1 MRERA
6 ASIGAR
12 LTVTSAP
19 GAGTEVVLV
28 LPERSG
34 WSALWSRLV
43 RMGGRDGN
51 PNSSRTSS
59 ELTASFR
66 CSVHARSAFLA

>member
-6 ASIGAR
+6 SGIGAK

-28 LPERSG
+28 LPERFG
-34 WSALWSRLV
+34 WPALWKRLV
-43 RMGGRDGN
+43 RLGGRDGRDA
-51 PNSSRTSS
+51 P
-59 ELTASFR
+59 
-66 CSVHARSAFLA
+66 